1 MDLTAGVRRSFGQ
14 LLSESNGLMAA
25 SLSATSCADEVA
37 KAEGE
42 GCRDDAAALRLKFV
56 AMATILV
63 AGVVGVGLPLVGRKR
78 RALRTDSAAFVA
90 AKAFA
95 AGVILATGFVHMLH
109 DAQHALSSPCL
120 PAVPW
125 RRFPFPGFVAMAAA
139 LATLVLDFLATRFY
153 EHKHRAETARVKAA
167 AAATLAASSTS
178 DDDIT
183 VVTVA
188 EDEHKEPLL
197 QAHSH
202 SHHHGHGQELVQ
214 TENGE
219 GDVPAHV
226 RSVVVSQILEMG
238 IVSHSVIIGLSLGVS
253 RSPCTIR
260 PLVAALAF
268 HQFFEGFALG
278 GCIAQAQFKTL
289 SAAIMASF
297 FAITTPAGI
306 AAGAGAAS
314 FYDANSPRAL
324 VVEGILDSVSAG
336 ILIYMSLVD
345 LIAADFLGG
354 KMTGTMRQQVRP
366 YVALFLGA
374 LSMSSLAIW
383 A

>member
-1 MDLTAGVRRSFGQ
+1 MGLAGAAAVRWRFGQ
-14 LLSESNGLMAA
+14 FLRESNGLMVA
-25 SLSATSCADEVA
+25 SLSATSCAEEVA

-42 GCRDDAAALRLKFV
+42 GCRDDAAALRLKAV

-109 DAQHALSSPCL
+109 DAEHALSSPCL

-153 EHKHRAETARVKAA
+153 EHKHRAEAA
-167 AAATLAASSTS
+167 ALAASSAS
-178 DDDIT
+178 DDEIT

-188 EDEHKEPLL
+188 HTEPLL

-202 SHHHGHGQELVQ
+202 SHHHGHGNELIQ
-214 TENGE
+214 QENGE
-219 GDVPAHV
+219 GEVPAHV
-226 RSVVVSQILEMG
+226 RSIVVSQILEMG

-278 GCIAQAQFKTL
+278 GCIAQVR
-289 SAAIMASF
+289 
-297 FAITTPAGI
+297 
-306 AAGAGAAS
+306 
-314 FYDANSPRAL
+314 NS
-324 VVEGILDSVSAG
+324 
-336 ILIYMSLVD
+336 
-345 LIAADFLGG
+345 
-354 KMTGTMRQQVRP
+354 
-366 YVALFLGA
+366 
-374 LSMSSLAIW
+374 
-383 A
+383 